1 VTTTTTLSEIVTT
14 WTATTKTYLQDAWY
28 IGPSL
33 DPYGSCWI
41 RVTVVS
47 APVSVPSSGG
57 VSEKAGQGVY
67 LPEML
72 LAVVGLVAYGGAG
85 RLKWL
90 KKVSLVLTPYGLA
103 VLLVVVV
110 FMVGPVM
117 EAVAQTIT
125 VTSTYYTTTY
135 TTTTVTM
142 TSTGY
147 TTTVTSTTTRYE
159 YTTKTVTS
167 TIVHSKTC
175 IRCGP
180 FCGPPQS
187 CQCVYEGSYP
197 C

>member
-1 VTTTTTLSEIVTT
+1 
-14 WTATTKTYLQDAWY
+14 
-28 IGPSL
+28 
-33 DPYGSCWI
+33 
-41 RVTVVS
+41 
-47 APVSVPSSGG
+47 

-135 TTTTVTM
+135 TTTTVTS
-142 TSTGY
+142 TSTLD
-147 TTTVTSTTTRYE
+147 TITVTSTTTRYD
-159 YTTKTVTS
+159 YTTITTTS
-167 TIVHSKTC
+167 TIVYSKTC
-175 IRCGP
+175 TLCRP
-180 FCGPPQS
+180 FCSGTQA
-187 CQCVYEGSYP
+187 CECVYEGSYP